1 MTVMKKLNLLFILI
15 FYIFSLHA
23 QTNTSEHGFVFPL
36 GCRAVLQ
43 IDSVTKSGMCK
54 YSVIHFEEFP
64 EVIDTYD
71 NENIFFKDVPKNTIQ
86 VVFSISTH
94 GKERNEV
101 EKNYR
106 SALFI
111 KSNHPKKLKYKADIL
126 RANALDFTETSVMPV
141 FNQVKAVELWPYLI
155 QSIALYDFEII
166 PQNEVEKS
174 ISLKP
179 THEKQ

>member
-1 MTVMKKLNLLFILI
+1 MKKLNLLSILI
-15 FYIFSLHA
+15 FCIFSLHA

-43 IDSVTKSGMCK
+43 IDPATKSGICK
-54 YSVIHFEEFP
+54 YTVIYFEEFP

-71 NENIFFKDVPKNTIQ
+71 NENIFFKNAPKNTIQ
-86 VVFSISTH
+86 VIFTVSTH

-106 SALFI
+106 TSLFI
-111 KSNHPKKLKYKADIL
+111 KSNYAHKLKYKADIL
-126 RANALDFTETSVMPV
+126 RTNATDFSETSVMPV
-141 FNQVKAVELWPYLI
+141 FNQVKTVELWPYLI

-166 PQNEVEKS
+166 PQSEVEKS
-174 ISLKP
+174 ISLK
-179 THEKQ
+179 TAHDNQ